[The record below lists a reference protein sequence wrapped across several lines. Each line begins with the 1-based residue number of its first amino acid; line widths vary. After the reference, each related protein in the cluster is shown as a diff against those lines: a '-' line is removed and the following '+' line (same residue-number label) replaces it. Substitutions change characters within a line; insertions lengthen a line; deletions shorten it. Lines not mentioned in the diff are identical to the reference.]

1 MLGEENTAQIKV
13 IAEVQVHHGQK
24 LQQLVEAVEPL
35 KVLPTLYEQVARDHE
50 RRIRALEDASSTS
63 RPTP

>member
-1 MLGEENTAQIKV
+1 
-13 IAEVQVHHGQK
+13 VQVHHGQK